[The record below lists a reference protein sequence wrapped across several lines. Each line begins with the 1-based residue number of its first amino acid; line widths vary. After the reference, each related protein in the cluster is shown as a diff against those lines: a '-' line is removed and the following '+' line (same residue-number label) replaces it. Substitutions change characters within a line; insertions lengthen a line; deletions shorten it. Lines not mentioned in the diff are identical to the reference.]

1 MKNINFFKVLGL
13 VGLLCNELA
22 QIAEDGKISV
32 HEAVYEG
39 GE

>member
-1 MKNINFFKVLGL
+1 MKNINFFKVL
-13 VGLLCNELA
+13 GLLCNELA